1 MNKMLLLL
9 LLLRKLQLSLPLQ
22 RVYDILVDEC
32 FPVAVFHVDR
42 ARAGVDIDERE
53 RERVRESRRVSQR
66 REERLGRDFCTDL
79 TMIVAPKMRINGSA
93 NNNP

>member
-1 MNKMLLLL
+1 MLLLL
-9 LLLRKLQLSLPLQ
+9 LLLRKLPLSLPLQ
-22 RVYDILVDEC
+22 RVDDILVDES

-53 RERVRESRRVSQR
+53 RERVRESRRVSER

-79 TMIVAPKMRINGSA
+79 TMIVAPKMRINGHA

>member
-9 LLLRKLQLSLPLQ
+9 LLLRKLPLSLPLQ
-22 RVYDILVDEC
+22 RVDDILVDER

-53 RERVRESRRVSQR
+53 RERESERVG
-66 REERLGRDFCTDL
+66 E
-79 TMIVAPKMRINGSA
+79 
-93 NNNP
+93 

>member
-9 LLLRKLQLSLPLQ
+9 LLLRKLPLSLPLQ
-22 RVYDILVDEC
+22 RVDDILVDER

-53 RERVRESRRVSQR
+53 RERVRESRRVSER

-79 TMIVAPKMRINGSA
+79 TMIVAPKMRIKGHA